1 MDAAMKVLKH
11 AEKLFLTIHVCSYEE
26 PQEEPYLVTDN
37 AEEAYEEMKGLEY
50 INTVKFYKWYEGEGY
65 KFAGTVL
72 MSTSKDYEP
81 DERVIDYTTN
91 EWIEEAL
98 EAA

>member
-1 MDAAMKVLKH
+1 MDAAMKVLTN
-11 AEKLFLTIHVCSYEE
+11 AELLCLRIEIWSYEE
-26 PQEEPYLVTDN
+26 PMEEPYVVTES
-37 AEEAYEEMKGLEY
+37 AAEAYEAMKGLEY
-50 INTVKFYKWYEGEGY
+50 VNVVKFYKWYEGEGY
-65 KFAGTVL
+65 KFAGTCF

-81 DERVIDYTTN
+81 EERVIDYTSN